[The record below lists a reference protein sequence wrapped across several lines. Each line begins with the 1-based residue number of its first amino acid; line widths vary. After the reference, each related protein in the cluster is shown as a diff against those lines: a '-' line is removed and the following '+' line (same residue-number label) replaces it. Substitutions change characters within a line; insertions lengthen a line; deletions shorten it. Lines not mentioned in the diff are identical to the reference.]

1 MSLASDYHAH
11 LPPHG
16 VGRLETVGEEG
27 TVDGE
32 EGKGKGRLD
41 DESLGGGE
49 EMGRETRGEKS
60 ERPTSGFT
68 SWFPRMQFGAA
79 KEPPGREMRPGSGDA
94 IGALRG
100 CLKS

>member
-1 MSLASDYHAH
+1 MSLASDYQAH

-16 VGRLETVGEEG
+16 AGRLETVGEEG
-27 TVDGE
+27 IFDAD

-49 EMGRETRGEKS
+49 DLGRETRSEKS
-60 ERPTSGFT
+60 ERPMSGFT
-68 SWFPRMQFGAA
+68 SWFPRMQFGAP
-79 KEPPGREMRPGSGDA
+79 KEPPGREMRTGGGDA